1 MMSQMEDRRRLA
13 GFALVALAVLLARDA
28 WTAQSQPA
36 SQAGKTKNT
45 PGATATVA
53 PKLEPK
59 AIVLLQA
66 MSQRLAAAHTLAFT
80 ALSTEESPTRHG
92 PPLAYTTLSDV
103 TLQRP
108 DKLRVITAGDGPASE
123 FYYDGKTMMAFA
135 PAENLVAVA
144 DAPPTIDAALKAA
157 YQSAAIYF
165 PFTDVLVA
173 DPYKDL
179 ADELRLAFS
188 IGQSHVV
195 GGTTTDMVAIATDR
209 VFAQVW
215 IGADDKLPRL
225 VRAVY
230 LDDPARLRHEIEF
243 SAWKLDAPVSAD
255 AFGSSRATGATH
267 IEFARPDP
275 NPPPPPG
282 KAPKGKTQ

>member
-1 MMSQMEDRRRLA
+1 
-13 GFALVALAVLLARDA
+13 
-28 WTAQSQPA
+28 
-36 SQAGKTKNT
+36 
-45 PGATATVA
+45 
-53 PKLEPK
+53 
-59 AIVLLQA
+59 
-66 MSQRLAAAHTLAFT
+66 MSQRLAAAHAVTFT

-123 FYYDGKTMMAFA
+123 FYYDGKTMTAFA

-144 DAPPTIDAALKAA
+144 DAPATIDAALKAA
-157 YQSAAIYF
+157 YDSAAIYF

-179 ADELRLAFS
+179 ADGLRLAFY

-195 GGTTTDMVAIATDR
+195 GGTTADMVAIATDR

-215 IGADDKLPRL
+215 IGADDKLPRM

-230 LDDPARLRHEIEF
+230 LDDPARLRHQIEF
-243 SAWKLDAPVSAD
+243 SGWKLDGPVTAD
-255 AFGSSRATGATH
+255 AFASARAGGATR

-275 NPPPPPG
+275 SPPPAPG
-282 KAPKGKTQ
+282 KAPKGKVK

>member
-1 MMSQMEDRRRLA
+1 MMSRMEDRRRLA
-13 GFALVALAVLLARDA
+13 GFAVIAIAVLLAGDA
-28 WTAQSQPA
+28 WTAQSQPTA
-36 SQAGKTKNT
+36 QAGKTKNT
-45 PGATATVA
+45 AGATATVA
-53 PKLEPK
+53 PKLDPK
-59 AIVLLQA
+59 AIALLQA
-66 MSQRLAAAHTLAFT
+66 MSQRLAAAHALTFT

-92 PPLAYTTLSDV
+92 PPLAYTTLSEV
-103 TLQRP
+103 ILQRP

-144 DAPPTIDAALKAA
+144 DAPSTIDAALKAA
-157 YQSAAIYF
+157 YDSAAIYF

-173 DPYKDL
+173 DPYKDI
-179 ADELRLAFS
+179 ADGLKLAFS

-195 GGTTTDMVAIATDR
+195 GGTTTDMVAIANDR

-215 IGADDKLPRL
+215 IGTDDQLPRR

-243 SAWKLDAPVSAD
+243 SGWKLDGPVAAD
-255 AFGSSRATGATH
+255 AFASVRAGGATH

-275 NPPPPPG
+275 SPPQVTG
-282 KAPKGKTQ
+282 KASKEKSK

>member
-1 MMSQMEDRRRLA
+1 MMSRIENRLLLA
-13 GFALVALAVLLARDA
+13 GLALVAMVLLPPRDEQA
-28 WTAQSQPA
+28 ATSPQSSHGRTPTGAPGTAAPA
-36 SQAGKTKNT
+36 
-45 PGATATVA
+45 A

-59 AIVLLQA
+59 AIAVLQA
-66 MSQRLAAAHTLAFT
+66 MSERLAAAHALTFT

-144 DAPPTIDAALKAA
+144 DAPSTIDAALKAA
-157 YQSAAIYF
+157 YDSAAIYF

-173 DPYKDL
+173 DPYRDI
-179 ADELRLAFS
+179 ADGLRLAFY

-243 SAWKLDAPVSAD
+243 SAWKLDASVSAD
-255 AFGSSRATGATH
+255 AFGSSRATGATR

-275 NPPPPPG
+275 SPPPATG
-282 KAPKGKTQ
+282 KAPKGKPQ